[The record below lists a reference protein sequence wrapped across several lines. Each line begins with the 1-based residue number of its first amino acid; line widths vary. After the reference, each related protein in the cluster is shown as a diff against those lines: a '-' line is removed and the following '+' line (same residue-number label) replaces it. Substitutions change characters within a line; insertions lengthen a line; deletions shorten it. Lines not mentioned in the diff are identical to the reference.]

1 MFIKNYI
8 ITGEIECLTGLH
20 IGGSVDTI
28 DIGGSDNPLIRNSID
43 NLPYIPGS
51 SLKGKL
57 RSLLE
62 FSDKESSEDII
73 KNEGKV
79 SKKGLG
85 AKIFGIAAD
94 DVSDNV
100 EGLIFKTIVRDSFPT
115 KDTIELWDENPG
127 LLNGSEIKYE
137 NFLNRINS
145 GATPRNIERVPSGSK
160 FSFEIIFNISNIS
173 ENYDISSDEKN
184 YKKDLLSLLNS
195 MRFLEDDYLGGSGTR
210 GFGKIKFINI
220 KIKERPL
227 TYYTDNQAE
236 NIISEKESIEE
247 IIAELN

>member
-20 IGGSVDTI
+20 IGESLDTI

-62 FSDKESSEDII
+62 LSDKESSRDII
-73 KNEGKV
+73 QNKGKV

-85 AKIFGIAAD
+85 AKIFGIAAND
-94 DVSDNV
+94 EFTEST
-100 EGLIFKTIVRDSFPT
+100 GLKFKTIVRDSFPT
-115 KDTIELWDENPG
+115 EDTKILWDQNPE
-127 LLNGSEIKYE
+127 LLNGSELKYE
-137 NFLNRINS
+137 NNLNRINS
-145 GATPRNIERVPSGSK
+145 SATPRNIERVPAGSK

-173 ENYDISSDEKN
+173 EDYDAVTDEN
-184 YKKDLLSLLNS
+184 DYRKDLINLLNS
-195 MRFLEDDYLGGSGTR
+195 MKLLEDDYLGGSGTR
-210 GFGKIKFINI
+210 GFGKINFKNI
-220 KIKERPL
+220 KIIERPVD
-227 TYYTDNQAE
+227 YYTDNQDE
-236 NIISEKESIEE
+236 IIISEGTLEDIIKE
-247 IIAELN
+247 LK